1 MQIAGLQKLT
11 LIDCPDKIA
20 CTIFLF
26 GCNFRCG
33 FCHNPELVLP
43 DNPEKIY
50 KEKEILDFLRQRK
63 KYLDA
68 VCITGGEPLINPEL
82 NELLRKI
89 KELGFI
95 VKLDTNGSNPNKLK
109 ELIDEKIIDYIAMD
123 IKADKDN
130 YNTLAGV
137 KIDINQIE
145 ESMKIIINSGLDYE
159 FRTTVIK
166 GYHDAEKL
174 RKIGEWIS
182 SFGKAKKYVI
192 QNFIPREDKLVDE
205 KFEKIIPFEDNK
217 LDEMKKAV
225 SGYFEKTEIRN

>member
-11 LIDCPDKIA
+11 LIDYPDKIA

-43 DNPEKIY
+43 DRPKKTY
-50 KEKEILDFLRQRK
+50 KEKEILDFLKQRK

-68 VCITGGEPLINPEL
+68 VCITGGEPLINPDL
-82 NELLRKI
+82 NKLLKKI
-89 KELGFI
+89 KELGFFI
-95 VKLDTNGSNPNKLK
+95 KLDTNGSNPNKLK
-109 ELIDEKIIDYIAMD
+109 ELIDKKLVDYIAMD

-130 YNTLAGV
+130 YNILAGV
-137 KIDINQIE
+137 KVDINRIE

-159 FRTTVIK
+159 FRTTIIR
-166 GYHDAEKL
+166 GYHDTEKL

-182 SFGKAKKYVI
+182 RLGKAKKYVI
-192 QNFIPREDKLVDE
+192 QNFIPREGKLVDK
-205 KFEKIIPFEDNK
+205 KFEKIIPFEDNE

-225 SGYFEKTEIRN
+225 SPYFKIVEIRN

>member
-11 LIDCPDKIA
+11 LIDYPDKIA

-33 FCHNPELVLP
+33 FCHNPELVLSDKP
-43 DNPEKIY
+43 KKEY
-50 KEKEILDFLRQRK
+50 KEKKILDFLRQRK

-68 VCITGGEPLINPEL
+68 ICITGGEPLINFDLPEL
-82 NELLRKI
+82 LKKI
-89 KELGFI
+89 KGLGFL
-95 VKLDTNGSNPNKLK
+95 VKLDTNGSNPKRLK
-109 ELIDEKIIDYIAMD
+109 ELISKKLVDYIAMD

-130 YNTLAGV
+130 YNVLAEV

-145 ESMKIIINSGLDYE
+145 ESIKLIINSGLDYE

-192 QNFIPREDKLVDE
+192 QNFIPRQGKLIDK
-205 KFEKIIPFEDNK
+205 KFEKIVPFEDNE

-225 SGYFEKTEIRN
+225 LDYFEKTEVRN